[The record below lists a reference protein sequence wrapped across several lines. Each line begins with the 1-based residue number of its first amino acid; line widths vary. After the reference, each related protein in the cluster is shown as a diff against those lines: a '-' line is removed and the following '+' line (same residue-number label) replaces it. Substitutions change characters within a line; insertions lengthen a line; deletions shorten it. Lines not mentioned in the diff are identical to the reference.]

1 MTTHITTNYM
11 TNITASDVA
20 KLRSMT
26 GAGMM
31 DCKKALDEA
40 EGDME
45 KAGEILRKKGIVK
58 AAKRTD
64 KIAAEGT
71 TQVKVSGNT
80 AVVLEVNS
88 ETDFVAQNEDFK
100 KLAADFAD
108 ALLQN
113 KPATVEEAMSQKA
126 GNETLQD
133 QLTTLTAKIG
143 EKINLRRFAVVEK
156 TDADAFGAYSHL
168 GGKISVLVLLKST
181 TDEDLARDI
190 AMHAAA
196 SNPKYVS
203 REEVPAEMVEK
214 EKEIYT
220 EQLKQQGKPEAAMAN
235 ILKGKLDKF
244 YSEVCLLEQPFI
256 KDEEKTIAKL
266 LPANATIEKMARFEL
281 GEGLEKA
288 GCDFASEVE
297 AQLK

>member
-1 MTTHITTNYM
+1 MSVS
-11 TNITASDVA
+11 ASDVA

-45 KAGEILRKKGIVK
+45 KAGEILRKKGIIK

-64 KIAAEGT
+64 KVAAEGT
-71 TQVKVSGNT
+71 TRVKTEGN
-80 AVVLEVNS
+80 AAIVIEVNS

-100 KLAADFAD
+100 KLVNELTDNLLAD
-108 ALLQN
+108 
-113 KPATVEEAMSQKA
+113 KPASTEEAMSPAVTEKI
-126 GNETLQD
+126 NN
-133 QLTTLTAKIG
+133 LTVKIG
-143 EKINLRRFAVVEK
+143 EKISLRRFQVMEK
-156 TDADAFGAYSHL
+156 TDADVFGAYSHL
-168 GGKISVLVLLKST
+168 GGKISVLILLKNSA
-181 TDEDLARDI
+181 DANLAGDI

-196 SNPKYVS
+196 ANPKYVS
-203 REEVPAEMVEK
+203 RDQVPAEMVEK

-220 EQLKQQGKPEAAMAN
+220 EQLKQQGKPEAAIPN

-256 KDEEKTIAKL
+256 KDEEKTIQKL
-266 LPANATIEKMARFEL
+266 LGADMIIEKMARFEL